1 MDLDTLDSSN
11 PCPSFAAQS
20 CLSGCPLTV
29 PRQLLPE
36 DASNRR
42 FERLR
47 PRAGML
53 AERCVDQGLVTAAA
67 DGVSFPAE
75 PRQDVVVEP
84 NGDAGL
90 AWRRL
95 QDGAPR
101 SPA

>member
-1 MDLDTLDSSN
+1 MSSRRRAVLTVIGI
-11 PCPSFAAQS
+11 SLRLSAAHVFDRYRKVS
-20 CLSGCPLTV
+20 CFSARPLAV

-36 DASNRR
+36 DTSNRR

-75 PRQDVVVEP
+75 PRQHVVVEP

-90 AWRRL
+90 
-95 QDGAPR
+95 
-101 SPA
+101 